1 MSKYELDCYMCGLG
15 MDYEMRA
22 VVYDKLNAGM
32 SVSEVLNWLNS
43 YIHDFRSDS

>member
-22 VVYDKLNAGM
+22 IVYEKLSEM
-32 SVSEVLNWLNS
+32 SVSEVRNWLDS